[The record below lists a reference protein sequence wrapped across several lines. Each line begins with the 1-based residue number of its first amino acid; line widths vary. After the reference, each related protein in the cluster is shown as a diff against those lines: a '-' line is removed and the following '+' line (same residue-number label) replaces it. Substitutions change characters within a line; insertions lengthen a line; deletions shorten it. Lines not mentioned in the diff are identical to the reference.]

1 MTTSNDMRKL
11 LNLMESRINDGSVQY
26 TDAAGEVTASLVS
39 HDSAIFTKLAQKMQ
53 KVEAMEAEVK
63 QLKAEI
69 KSGVKSDIMA
79 LFDASDAVST
89 RVIDTRSFILTLSK
103 DPKATESPKYKDI
116 LEVLSKQLTPELL
129 AVLEQLKKEM
139 ITTTQK
145 DPSLRIKS
153 KDLSLDEGVMDK
165 VRGAYD
171 AFKTHVL
178 RWGQKYD
185 QKLDKLKMM
194 AGL

>member
-153 KDLSLDEGVMDK
+153 KDL
-165 VRGAYD
+165 
-171 AFKTHVL
+171 
-178 RWGQKYD
+178 
-185 QKLDKLKMM
+185 
-194 AGL
+194 